1 MPGSGKIKEDK
12 MKGKI
17 CLVVL
22 VIIGLITTSAYAEI
36 KNVLTPDFQGI
47 KNIDLSGET
56 DEGKWVITSGG
67 TFEGTA
73 TIRAFNVQAWQEKM
87 QKLTIK
93 ISKLEEQIY
102 NLTAKE
108 AELRARGMV
117 EAADAL
123 LRKIA
128 ILRDKL
134 ASLNG
139 MLSDL
144 RAMQVN
150 LNGSREVRKEGKLTT
165 PTFKGV
171 SYYQEIAVPNGT
183 SNSEEVLDGK
193 EILGNGGVFEG
204 TKDNTRRSD
213 NSSELRKEGRLTTP
227 TFKGVSYY
235 REITAPDGTANS
247 EEVLDGIWNIA
258 PNLKLSGSISI
269 QRQGNGEPVI
279 RDERRQIPEKPP
291 IPPKPAP
298 KLAPLSAST
307 AK

>member
-1 MPGSGKIKEDK
+1 

-150 LNGSREVRKEGKLTT
+150 LNDSREVRKEGKLTT

-235 REITAPDGTANS
+235 REITAPDGSVNS